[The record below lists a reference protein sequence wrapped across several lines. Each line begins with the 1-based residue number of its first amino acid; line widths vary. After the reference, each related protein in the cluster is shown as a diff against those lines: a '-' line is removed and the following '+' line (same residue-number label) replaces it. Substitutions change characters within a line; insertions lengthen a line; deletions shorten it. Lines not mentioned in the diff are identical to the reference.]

1 VEVIIKESVDKAKPK
16 AEKHKI
22 EVDIH
27 GKYLGI
33 GVFLFGIIMLCA
45 VFYIAYSS
53 IISGT
58 VIEYVPQDLFGGVID
73 AMIKVGFLYVMGY
86 CASWI
91 AGRGV
96 QMYRA
101 SKFVPEVVK

>member
-1 VEVIIKESVDKAKPK
+1 MKESVGKAKSK
-16 AEKHKI
+16 MVKQKI
-22 EVDIH
+22 EIDVH
-27 GKYLGI
+27 GKFLGI
-33 GVFLFGIIMLCA
+33 AVFVFGIILLCT

-53 IISGT
+53 VMSPGSM
-58 VIEYVPQDLFGGVID
+58 IEYDPQDILGGVIS

-101 SKFVPEVVK
+101 SKFVPEIVK

>member
-1 VEVIIKESVDKAKPK
+1 MKESVDKAKPK
-16 AEKHKI
+16 AVKRKI
-22 EVDIH
+22 EIDMH
-27 GKYLGI
+27 GKFLGFS
-33 GVFLFGIIMLCA
+33 VFIFGIVLLCT

-53 IISGT
+53 IMSPGSL
-58 VIEYVPQDLFGGVID
+58 VESDSQDLLGGVVG

-86 CASWI
+86 CASWV

>member
-1 VEVIIKESVDKAKPK
+1 MKE
-16 AEKHKI
+16 KI
-22 EVDIH
+22 EVDMH

-33 GVFLFGIIMLCA
+33 GAFIFGIILLCT
-45 VFYIAYSS
+45 VFYVAYSS

-58 VIEYVPQDLFGGVID
+58 VIEYDPQDILGGVTS

-101 SKFVPEVVK
+101 SKFVPEIVK

>member
-1 VEVIIKESVDKAKPK
+1 MKESVDKAKPK
-16 AEKHKI
+16 TVKQKI
-22 EVDIH
+22 EIDVH
-27 GKYLGI
+27 GKFLGI
-33 GVFLFGIIMLCA
+33 AVFLFGIVLLCT

-53 IISGT
+53 IMSPGSI
-58 VIEYVPQDLFGGVID
+58 IESDPQDLFGGVIS

-86 CASWI
+86 CASWV

-101 SKFVPEVVK
+101 SKFVPEIVK

>member
-1 VEVIIKESVDKAKPK
+1 MKESVDKATPK
-16 AEKHKI
+16 AGKQKI

-33 GVFLFGIIMLCA
+33 GVFVFGIIMLCT

-53 IISGT
+53 IMSPGSM
-58 VIEYVPQDLFGGVID
+58 VEYDPQDILGGVID
-73 AMIKVGFLYVMGY
+73 AVIKVGFLYVMGY

-101 SKFVPEVVK
+101 SKFVPEIVK